1 MKEELVSCL
10 DDLENFAK
18 KISKKIVHKN
28 ILLSGCMGSGKTTF
42 VKSLSKFLGCTSVIS
57 SPTFSIVNE
66 INFGKKIG
74 FHMDLYRIKTIN
86 ELLDIGFLDYIA
98 KAEYCFIEWPEQ
110 VIDVFSNDYHLFEF
124 KIVEETI
131 RKIIFK

>member
-1 MKEELVSCL
+1 MKEEQYVSL
-10 DDLENFAK
+10 DDLQNFAK

-28 ILLSGCMGSGKTTF
+28 ILLSGCLGSGKTTF
-42 VKSLSKFLGCTSVIS
+42 VKSLSKFLGSTSTIC

-74 FHMDLYRIKTIN
+74 FHMDLYRIKTID

-98 KAEYCFIEWPEQ
+98 QAEYCFIEWPDQ

-124 KIVEETI
+124 TIVEETV

>member
-1 MKEELVSCL
+1 MKEAQYVCL

-42 VKSLSKFLGCTSVIS
+42 VKSLSKFLGCTSIIS

-110 VIDVFSNDYHLFEF
+110 VIDVFSNDYHLFA
-124 KIVEETI
+124 VSYTHLTLPTI
-131 RKIIFK
+131 LLV

>member
-1 MKEELVSCL
+1 MVIIY
-10 DDLENFAK
+10 
-18 KISKKIVHKN
+18 KIILQCQNKIFVNNEYYSKI
-28 ILLSGCMGSGKTTF
+28 
-42 VKSLSKFLGCTSVIS
+42 
-57 SPTFSIVNE
+57 
-66 INFGKKIG
+66 
-74 FHMDLYRIKTIN
+74 
-86 ELLDIGFLDYIA
+86 IGFLDYIA